1 MGDLTTTE
9 RKSLAKCEKVIQKNL
24 AAFVEVGQAL
34 FGIRE
39 DRLYRDAHKTFE
51 EYCRDRW
58 DIGKSQAYRL
68 IASAEAVANLSPIGD
83 VLPANEA
90 QARPLT
96 TIPMEEVG
104 DVWQEA
110 IETAPTNDDGQPIIT
125 AKHVEETVHNWQEAD
140 EPYVEPAVEVEEDT
154 PPEEP
159 ELSDDDQL
167 LISIEQ
173 MIREQFDDRLVIA
186 AARLDTL
193 AATLREEL

>member
-1 MGDLTTTE
+1 MSTSLTATE
-9 RKSLAKCEKVIQKNL
+9 RKTLTKCEKVIQKNL

-34 FGIRE
+34 FDIRT
-39 DRLYRDAHKTFE
+39 DKLYRASHATFE
-51 EYCRDRW
+51 AYCQERW

-96 TIPMEEVG
+96 TIPMEQVG

-110 IETAPTNDDGQPIIT
+110 IETAPTDDDGQPIIT
-125 AKHVEETVHNWQEAD
+125 AKHVEETVQHWQEAD
-140 EPYVEPAVEVEEDT
+140 EPYVEPEEVEEDE

-167 LISIEQ
+167 LASIEE
-173 MIREQFDDRLVIA
+173 MIREQFDERLAVA

-193 AATLREEL
+193 AANLRAEL

>member
-1 MGDLTTTE
+1 MTNLTTTE
-9 RKSLAKCEKVIQKNL
+9 RKSLAKCETVIQKNL

-34 FGIRE
+34 FDIRE
-39 DRLYRDAHKTFE
+39 DRLYRATHKTFE
-51 EYCRDRW
+51 AYCKERW
-58 DIGKSQAYRL
+58 ELSKSRVYQLIGATEVRQA
-68 IASAEAVANLSPIGD
+68 LSTTVD
-83 VLPANEA
+83 LLPANEA

-96 TIPMEEVG
+96 AIPMEQVE

-110 IETAPTNDDGQPIIT
+110 IETAPTDDNGQPVIT

-140 EPYVEPAVEVEEDT
+140 EPYVEPAEEVEEGT

-167 LISIEQ
+167 LVSIEQ
-173 MIREQFDDRLVIA
+173 LIREQFDGRLVIA